1 MNRVENVLNEMETED
16 PIEANAP
23 AFMRVPEI
31 LAPAGGREQFFAA
44 LQSGADAVYLGLKQ
58 FNARGRAENFTLE
71 DLRELAPLA
80 RRYRMKIL
88 VTLNIL
94 LKEAELP
101 RLRLELAELQWI
113 GIHAVIVQDLG
124 VARFI
129 RENFPTIRLHASTQ
143 LAVHNLA
150 GVLAAIDFGFKRI
163 VVARE
168 LTAQELRKIQTAVE
182 GLDVEVE
189 AFCHGSLCYS
199 YSGLCFFSGAEDAR
213 SGNRGECAYTC
224 RKPYKIL
231 NEPGHG
237 FLFSMKDLNTSK
249 DLQKLVDAN
258 IHTLKIEG
266 RKKDAQYVTTSV
278 GLYRQELNRIF
289 GRETGP
295 GGRSIERDY
304 QNDMSFSFHR
314 EMTSL
319 FVNGRYVENVI
330 DLNNPTHKGLL
341 IGTIEKIKGRTIEVM
356 STQALERFDGLRI
369 ENRDSL
375 YHALPQHGDKIQS
388 TMSGAQKKYKN
399 NVSQFSLREFSLKGR
414 RLNACNAHTRVEIE
428 LPSEIDLPKVG
439 DAVYK
444 IRSNE
449 LKRHTENL
457 SKAPAD
463 ARIRA
468 LRSIDLKFHSQQ
480 VDDDLVL
487 TVSAYL
493 GQEHLLGDELRL
505 PWQLAKKAGGKS
517 LASDIVENFSILG
530 DAACDCFVSFQG
542 SEEAFLPRSV
552 LKELKQRLNLNLPD
566 AIAKATQRAIDD
578 SLGHLNKER
587 SSLPLATHERY
598 SIKIDRMEYLEAIA
612 SFLEANRSFALK
624 EIVFEP
630 KRAFLGKLSPKEV
643 FATLFAWSHEHGL
656 RLRFAFPTVIRA
668 WDEVMLKAWVQA
680 FIERGGNSFE
690 IGNIGARKLLE
701 TFAADK
707 LKDFDLSSDFTLYV
721 LNTEA
726 AVAARDLDL
735 RTLALSIEDDRSSI
749 KEKLENWPEAGLKP
763 QVILYKD
770 TPLFIAEACS
780 LTALHGGCPT
790 AAVCGYRT
798 LEIEND
804 EGERFFV
811 AHESC
816 KSIVYGAK
824 AFSLSQHRRELAAFG
839 VEDFRIDFLTREYT
853 SEHVQSVLR
862 QINKAETIAETHTA
876 NYERSLL

>member
-1 MNRVENVLNEMETED
+1 MLTLKNESNET
-16 PIEANAP
+16 ILSHAL
-23 AFMRVPEI
+23 RVPEI

-58 FNARGRAENFTLE
+58 FNARGRAENFTHE

-80 RRYRMKIL
+80 RRYGMKIL

-94 LKEAELP
+94 LKEDELP
-101 RLRLELAELQWI
+101 RLRTSLAELQWI

-129 RENFPTIRLHASTQ
+129 RENFPTLRLHASTQ

-150 GVLAAIDFGFKRI
+150 GVLAAIDFGFKRV

-168 LTAQELRKIQTAVE
+168 LTAQELRKIQSAVE

-249 DLQKLVDAN
+249 DLTKLVEAN

-266 RKKDAQYVTTSV
+266 RKKDAQYVATSV

-304 QNDMSFSFHR
+304 QNDMLFSFHR
-314 EMTSL
+314 DMTSL
-319 FVNGRYVENVI
+319 FVNGRYHENVI
-330 DLNNPTHKGLL
+330 DLNNPTHKGVL

-369 ENRDSL
+369 ESRDSL
-375 YHALPQHGDKIQS
+375 YHSLPQHGDQVQG
-388 TMSGAQKKYKN
+388 TMRGAQKKYKN
-399 NVSQFSLREFSLKGR
+399 NISQFSLREFSLKGR
-414 RLNACNAHTRVEIE
+414 RLNQCNAHTRVEIE
-428 LPSEIDLPKVG
+428 LPTEIELPNIG

-463 ARIRA
+463 ARIRP
-468 LRSIDLKFHSQQ
+468 LRSIDLSFISNQ
-480 VDDDLVL
+480 VGDDLHLEVE
-487 TVSAYL
+487 A
-493 GQEHLLGDELRL
+493 LLGKRSLLKDQLTI
-505 PWQLAKKAGGKS
+505 PWQISTKGGLAN
-517 LASDIVENFSILG
+517 DIVDMFSLLG
-530 DAACDCFVSFQG
+530 DAACDCVVSFQG
-542 SEEAFLPRSV
+542 REDAFVPRSL
-552 LKELKQRLNLNLPD
+552 LKELKQRLNLNLPE
-566 AIAKATQRAIDD
+566 AITKATELSEAQ
-578 SLGHLNKER
+578 SLAFLTTDR
-587 SSLPLATHERY
+587 SPLAASKAARY
-598 SIKIDRMEYLEAIA
+598 AIKIDRLEYLASIA
-612 SFLEANRSFALK
+612 TFMATHPTFKLT
-624 EIVFEP
+624 EIIFEP
-630 KRAFLGKLSPKEV
+630 KRAFLGKLSPIDI
-643 FATLFAWSHEHGL
+643 FASLFAAAAEL
-656 RLRFAFPTVIRA
+656 NVLPRLAFPTVLRA
-668 WDEVMLKAWVQA
+668 WDEPLLKIWVNS
-680 FIERGGNSFE
+680 FIELGGRAFE
-690 IGNIGARKLLE
+690 IGNIGARKLLD
-701 TFAADK
+701 TFTSVEAAK
-707 LKDFDLSSDFTLYV
+707 TFDLSSDFTVYV

-726 AVAARDLDL
+726 ALAAKDLDIT
-735 RTLALSIEDDRSSI
+735 TLALSIEDDRISLQD
-749 KEKLENWPEAGLKP
+749 KLNQWPKGSLKP

-824 AFSLSQHRRELAAFG
+824 AFSLSQHRRELQTFG

-853 SEHVQSVLR
+853 PEHLMRVLKH
-862 QINKAETIAETHTA
+862 IGSAESIAETHSA

>member
-1 MNRVENVLNEMETED
+1 VDIAV
-16 PIEANAP
+16 NASNQNQTVP
-23 AFMRVPEI
+23 TSALRIPEI

-80 RRYRMKIL
+80 RRYGMKIL

-101 RLRLELAELQWI
+101 RLRMELAELQWV

-129 RENFPTIRLHASTQ
+129 REHFPTIRLHASTQ

-150 GVLAAIDFGFKRI
+150 GVLAAIDFGFKRV

-182 GLDVEVE
+182 GKDVEVE

-249 DLQKLVDAN
+249 DLGKLVDAN

-304 QNDMSFSFHR
+304 QHDMSFSFHR
-314 EMTSL
+314 DMTSL
-319 FVNGRYVENVI
+319 FVNGRYHENVI

-369 ENRDSL
+369 ESRDSL
-375 YHALPQHGDKIQS
+375 YHALPQHGDKVQS
-388 TMSGAQKKYKN
+388 TMRGAQKKYKN
-399 NVSQFSLREFSLKGR
+399 NVSQFSLRDFSLKGR
-414 RLNACNAHTRVEIE
+414 RLNASNAHTRVEIE
-428 LPSEIDLPKVG
+428 LPNEIDLPMVG

-463 ARIRA
+463 ARIRE
-468 LRSIDLKFHSQQ
+468 LRFIELKFHSEK
-480 VDDDLVL
+480 VDETLHLRVE
-487 TVSAYL
+487 AFL
-493 GQEHLLGDELRL
+493 GAESLLKDEIIL
-505 PWQLAKKAGGKS
+505 PWQLAKKAGS
-517 LASDIVENFSILG
+517 LASDIVENFSVLG
-530 DAACDCFVSFQG
+530 DAACDCLVSFQG
-542 SEEAFLPRSV
+542 TEEAFVPRSV

-566 AIAKATQRAIDD
+566 AVARATDRALAD
-578 SLGHLNKER
+578 SLVHLNQNRRE
-587 SSLPLATHERY
+587 LPAAEAARFA
-598 SIKIDRMEYLEAIA
+598 IKIDRLEYLDTIA
-612 SFLEANRSFALK
+612 AFLQSGKGFDLK

-630 KRAFLGKLSPKEV
+630 KRAFLGKLSPKEI
-643 FATLFAWSHEHGL
+643 FAPLVSFTAEHDL
-656 RLRFAFPTVIRA
+656 TLRFAFPTVIRA
-668 WDEVMLKAWVQA
+668 WDEVMLKAWVHTFLEQ
-680 FIERGGNSFE
+680 GGTAFE
-690 IGNIGARKLLE
+690 IGNIGAKALLDS
-701 TFAADK
+701 FA
-707 LKDFDLSSDFTLYV
+707 KDRTDLDVRSDFTLYV

-726 AVAARDLDL
+726 ALAAESLGVN
-735 RTLALSIEDDRSSI
+735 TVALSIEDDRSSL
-749 KEKLENWPEAGLKP
+749 EAKLQHWPASKLKP
-763 QVILYKD
+763 QIILYKD

-824 AFSLSQHRRELAAFG
+824 AFSLSQHRRELSSFG
-839 VEDFRIDFLTREYT
+839 IEEFRLDFLTREYT
-853 SEHVQSVLR
+853 PDHLLKVLS
-862 QINKAETIAETHTA
+862 QVALGETIAETHSA

>member
-1 MNRVENVLNEMETED
+1 MQPSAISQVSDLQQQD
-16 PIEANAP
+16 IAAL
-23 AFMRVPEI
+23 RVPEI

-44 LQSGADAVYLGLKQ
+44 LQSGADAVFLGLKQ
-58 FNARGRAENFTLE
+58 FNARGRAENFSLD
-71 DLRELAPLA
+71 DLKELAPLA
-80 RRYRMKIL
+80 RQYGMKIL

-94 LKEAELP
+94 LKESELP
-101 RLRLELAELQWI
+101 RLRFELAELQWI
-113 GIHAVIVQDLG
+113 GVHAVIVQDLG

-129 RENFPTIRLHASTQ
+129 RENFPSLRLHASTQ

-150 GVLAAIDFGFKRI
+150 GVLAAVKLGFRRV

-168 LTAQELRKIQTAVE
+168 LTAAELRRIQTAVE
-182 GLDVEVE
+182 GQDVEIE

-249 DLQKLVDAN
+249 DLQKLVEAN

-295 GGRSIERDY
+295 GGRSIRRDY
-304 QNDMSFSFHR
+304 EHDMSFSFHR
-314 EMTSL
+314 DMTSL
-319 FVNGRYVENVI
+319 FVNGRYHENVI

-341 IGTIEKIKGRTIEVM
+341 IGKVEKVSGRKIEIM
-356 STQALERFDGLRI
+356 STQALERFDGLRL
-369 ENRDSL
+369 EAAESL
-375 YHALPQHGDKIQS
+375 YHAEPQHGGTVQGSMK
-388 TMSGAQKKYKN
+388 GAQRRYKN
-399 NVSQFSLREFSLKGR
+399 NVGQFSLREFAIRGR
-414 RLNACNAHTRVEIE
+414 RVNSSNANTRVEIE
-428 LPSEIDLPKVG
+428 LPAEIDIPSPG
-439 DAVYK
+439 DQVYK

-463 ARIRA
+463 ARLRPLLSIRLGFTA
-468 LRSIDLKFHSQQ
+468 ERSGEELILSAKASLHDTIFHIE
-480 VDDDLVL
+480 
-487 TVSAYL
+487 T
-493 GQEHLLGDELRL
+493 LRL
-505 PWQLAKKAGGKS
+505 PYQLAKKVG
-517 LASDIVENFSILG
+517 LAQDIIESFSILG
-530 DAACDCFVSFQG
+530 DAACDCEVSFQG
-542 SEEAFLPRSV
+542 EEDAFVPRSF
-552 LKELKQRLNLNLPD
+552 LKEMKQRLNANLPA
-566 AIAKATQRAIDD
+566 AIEKHRLA
-578 SLGHLNKER
+578 SLD
-587 SSLPLATHERY
+587 SSLEHLERDRFDLPAAKTKNFA
-598 SIKIDRMEYLEAIA
+598 IKIDRLEYLEAIA
-612 SFLEANRSFALK
+612 AFLKANPGFELK
-624 EIVFEP
+624 ELVFEA
-630 KRAFLGKLSPKEV
+630 KRAFLGKLQPKEI
-643 FATLFAWSHEHGL
+643 FGTLFAFTKNHDL
-656 RLRFAFPTVIRA
+656 TLRFAFPTVLRA
-668 WDEVMLKAWVQA
+668 WDEALLKVWVHA
-680 FIERGGNSFE
+680 YRELGGEHFE
-690 IGNIGARKLLE
+690 IGNVGAQELLIN
-701 TFAADK
+701 FVQDAKVDI
-707 LKDFDLSSDFTLYV
+707 SSDFTLYA

-726 AVAARDLDL
+726 VKVASDIGV
-735 RTLALSIEDDRSSI
+735 RTVALSIEDDRTSLQ
-749 KEKLENWPEAGLKP
+749 EKLDHWPASSAKP

-790 AAVCGYRT
+790 AAACGYRT

-824 AFSLSQHRRELAAFG
+824 AFALSEHQEELMAFG
-839 VEDFRIDFLTREYT
+839 VDNFRIDFLTREYT
-853 SEHVQSVLR
+853 AEHLALVLR
-862 QINKAETIAETHTA
+862 GIHKGEKIAETHAA
-876 NYERSLL
+876 NYERILL